1 MSLLRQRATDV
12 NVESTLRA
20 GRPAFAR
27 LRLVRVTSSA
37 SDEELKEPA
46 SQAKV
51 RAGVAKAKIDVTGNR
66 PAPATGSPR
75 GGAGARGAG
84 ARDGRGGTGGPRRW
98 GIWSGR
104 SEALP

>member
-46 SQAKV
+46 SHAKV
-51 RAGVAKAKIDVTGNR
+51 RAGVAKAKIDVTANS
-66 PAPATGSPR
+66 AATATASRR
-75 GGAGARGAG
+75 GDEVVRCAATEV
-84 ARDGRGGTGGPRRW
+84 RGGTVGPRRW